1 MSNFWKFI
9 NEIFLLKNKFT
20 NSSIA
25 LTITVSNNE
34 FFSGINFKILSST
47 IIFIFIFL
55 GSLFG
60 QGNGTTLAVIIF
72 FITGLLV
79 ARKTK
84 NYFINSN
91 FYNYF

>member
-1 MSNFWKFI
+1 MAFVGSHFGMGLGNTLFI
-9 NEIFLLKNKFT
+9 IF
-20 NSSIA
+20 
-25 LTITVSNNE
+25 
-34 FFSGINFKILSST
+34 FFILGLIIGINFKILSST
-47 IIFIFIFL
+47 IIFIFIFF

-72 FITGLLV
+72 FIIGLFF

-91 FYNYF
+91 FDNYF